1 MKFLRVL
8 SVLCVLCGLL
18 VQAYAIDREAF
29 AFTNYNLDV
38 RVEPEQQRL
47 AVRGKIS
54 LRNDSASPQKTL
66 SLQISSSLGW
76 RSIQLDGK
84 PVQFVSQPYTS
95 DIDHT
100 GTLSEALVILP
111 KEVAL
116 KGTLELEIG
125 YEGIIPL
132 DVTRLTRIGVP
143 EAKARDSDW
152 DQISTS
158 FTAVRG
164 LGYVAWYPVATESA
178 NLSEGNSVFETLAR
192 WKAREALAEAT
203 IKLSQS
209 GGGTAAR
216 LLCNCESEG
225 LPTYEPMGRSH
236 ETVTACLF
244 HPLKETVPL
253 FVIGHYDGLDRP
265 PVNISYL
272 PDHKP
277 AAENY
282 ALATQLAVTFV
293 TDWFGTRKERAD
305 VRAQVV
311 ELSDPEAAPYE
322 SGSMLLTPLDID
334 SRLAQLT
341 AVHELTHIAFFS
353 PRPWIYEGLAHF
365 AQALYQERGDG
376 RQAALDFMGRHLPA
390 LADAEK
396 ASAVDHNQNIG
407 ASESLVNTS
416 IEEFYRSKAMYV
428 WWMLRDMIGDD
439 ALKKMFA
446 AYHPDADN
454 APSYVQHLIESQ
466 AERDLQWF
474 FDDWIYG
481 DHGLPDFHV
490 ASAYPRE
497 TSPNTYVVTV
507 TLENL
512 GDAGAEVP
520 IILKMER
527 GEVMKRLRLLAK
539 AKAIIRMEAA
549 SIPQEIVVN
558 DGSVPES
565 DKSNNVFK
573 IEKLNR

>member
-1 MKFLRVL
+1 MKFLRIL
-8 SVLCVLCGLL
+8 SILCGLL
-18 VQAYAIDREAF
+18 LQAYAIDREAF

-54 LRNDSASPQKTL
+54 LRNESASPQKTL

-84 PVQFVSQPYTS
+84 PVQFVSQPFTS
-95 DIDHT
+95 VIDHT
-100 GTLSEALVILP
+100 GALSDALVILP
-111 KEVAL
+111 KEVPL
-116 KGTLELEIG
+116 QGTLELEIG

-143 EAKARDSDW
+143 EEKARDSDW

-164 LGYVAWYPVATESA
+164 VGYVAWYPVATESA
-178 NLSEGNSVFETLAR
+178 SLSEGNSVFQTLAR

-203 IKLSQS
+203 IKLSHS
-209 GGGTAAR
+209 GEGTPAR
-216 LLCNCESEG
+216 LLCNCRSG
-225 LPTYEPMGRSH
+225 GWPTYEQMGKSH

-244 HPLKETVPL
+244 HPLKQTVPL

-282 ALATQLAVTFV
+282 ALAAQLAVAFV
-293 TDWFGTRKERAD
+293 TDWFGTTKERAG
-305 VRAQVV
+305 VRVQVV

-322 SGSMLLTPLDID
+322 SGSMLLTPLDRD
-334 SRLAQLT
+334 SRLVQLT
-341 AVHELTHIAFFS
+341 AVHELTHVAFFS

-365 AQALYQERGDG
+365 AQALYQERGHG
-376 RQAALDFMGRHLPA
+376 RQAALDFMGLQRTA

-396 ASAVDHNQNIG
+396 AFAGDHHQNTG

-439 ALKKMFA
+439 ALKKVLA
-446 AYHPDADN
+446 AYHPDADQT
-454 APSYVQHLIESQ
+454 PSYLQHLIES
-466 AERDLQWF
+466 ETKRDLEWF
-474 FDDWIYG
+474 FDDWVYG

-490 ASAYPRE
+490 ASAYPRQ
-497 TSPNTYVVTV
+497 TSVNAYVVTV

-520 IILKMER
+520 VILKLER
-527 GEVMKRLRLLAK
+527 GEVTKRLRVLAQ

-549 SIPQEIVVN
+549 STPQEIVVN
-558 DGSVPES
+558 DGSVPER